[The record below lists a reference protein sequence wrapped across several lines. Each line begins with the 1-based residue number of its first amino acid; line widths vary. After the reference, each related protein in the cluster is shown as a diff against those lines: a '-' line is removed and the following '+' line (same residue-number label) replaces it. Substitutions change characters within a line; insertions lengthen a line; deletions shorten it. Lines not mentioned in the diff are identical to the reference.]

1 MKDLINRGKEV
12 FMNTYSQFP
21 LVIEKGDGVYVYDS
35 KGNKYLDFVAG
46 IAVNSLGYN
55 NEKLVKA
62 LKNQLNKLTHCSN
75 LYWNEPAIEAAEL
88 LKKYSTLDKVFFCN
102 SGAEAVEGSLKL
114 ARKYAKKYLGNNKTE
129 IITMK
134 NSFHGRTF
142 GAVTATGQT
151 KYQKGLGPL
160 LPGIKY
166 CEFNNIKSLED
177 TIDDKTCAVLVEP
190 IQGEGGIKPA
200 DVEYLKKVRELCD
213 KNNLILIFDEVQCG
227 IGRTGEIF
235 AYQHYNVKPDIVALA
250 KGLGGGVPIGA
261 ILANE
266 KAASGFCPGDHA
278 STFGGNPLVC
288 SAAKVVI
295 EEISDSQYLENIK
308 KQGKYLTKK
317 LNELKSKYKMI
328 LDVRGHGLMQGM
340 EMNMPVKEI
349 ILECMDKGLL
359 LVGSGERII
368 RFVPPLIIQKK
379 GIDSAIKILED
390 VILRVKYLN
399 D

>member
-200 DVEYLKKVRELCD
+200 DVEYLKKVRKLCD

-295 EEISDSQYLENIK
+295 EEISDPQYLENIK

-379 GIDSAIKILED
+379 EIDSAIKILED